1 MLTLLGNVI
10 IAASIFLAAVYF
22 AAEVRDIMA
31 DYYDLATPDQPP
43 DLPSINPP
51 MESPINEPDSPDE
64 NDFGSDELHRKN
76 NAHDEKIARLQAEL
90 ELLNAEHN
98 RIKNNPAARP
108 GMVYEEDHKIVDS
121 QYIRIPKEEY
131 AE

>member
-1 MLTLLGNVI
+1 MLTLIGNII
-10 IAASIFLAAVYF
+10 IAASIFLATVYL
-22 AAEVRDIMA
+22 AAELRDMMA
-31 DYYDLATPDQPP
+31 DYYDLATPEP
-43 DLPSINPP
+43 PSIDPP
-51 MESPINEPDSPDE
+51 MEAPNNEPSYPDE
-64 NDFGSDELHRKN
+64 DDFGSDELHRKN